1 MATVGNTYL
10 TLADKIKRE
19 DPDGGVADIIEMLS
33 EVNPILEDA
42 MTVECNDGTK
52 HLTTIRAGLP
62 SAVWRKLY
70 EGVPPSKSQTKQ
82 VSDATGMLESWSEVD
97 SKLVDMNNDPAA
109 FRLSE
114 ARAFLEAM
122 SQTMATTLIYG
133 NIDTDPEKFMGLA
146 PRYSDTSAVNGDQV
160 VLADGSASGSDQTSL
175 WMVTW
180 GENDAHLLYPEGSQ
194 AGLQRDDK
202 GEVTKEDSNG
212 HLYDV
217 YREKFEWDLGLTVR
231 DYRNVVRIA
240 NVDTSTLSDD
250 PSSSGADLLNAMI
263 EGYYQLN
270 KIFEMGSSGQGNTV
284 IYCNRKVA
292 QFLHKQAKN
301 AATDLSIDEV
311 NGKPYTNFLGIPVR
325 VVDAI
330 TNSEAVVS

>member
-19 DPDGGVADIIEMLS
+19 DPDGGIADIIEMLS

-42 MTVECNDGTK
+42 RVVECNDGTK

-82 VSDATGMLESWSEVD
+82 VQDATGMLESWSEVD
-97 SKLVDMNNDPAA
+97 AKLVEMANDPAG

-122 SQTMATTLIYG
+122 NQTAATTLFYG
-133 NIDTDPEKFMGLA
+133 NTDTDPEKFMGLA
-146 PRYSDTSAVNGDQV
+146 PRFSDTTAVNGDQIV
-160 VLADGSASGSDQTSL
+160 KADSSPSGSDQTSV

-180 GENDAHLLYPEGSQ
+180 SDEDLHLLYPQGSQ
-194 AGLQRDDK
+194 AGLQRNDK
-202 GEVTKEDSNG
+202 GLETKEDSTGN
-212 HLYDV
+212 LYEV
-217 YREKFEWDLGLTVR
+217 YREKFNWDIGMSVR
-231 DYRNVVRIA
+231 DYRNVARVA
-240 NVDTSTLSDD
+240 NIDTSQLTADA
-250 PSSSGADLLNAMI
+250 SSGADLLEAMTDA
-263 EGYYQLN
+263 YYALN
-270 KIFEMGSSGQGNTV
+270 KIFEMGSSGNGRTV

-292 QFLHKQAKN
+292 TFLHKQAKN

-311 NGKPYTNFLGIPVR
+311 DGKPVTNFLGIPIR

-330 TNSEAVVS
+330 TNAEEQVT